1 MSFAKKYNKER
12 LFEVDNEGLEY
23 ASGEGLLNKYGKNAI
38 YEVSALYI
46 SKAGLYGDSPI
57 ARVTVS
63 SYSLGAGDNDY
74 TCLLN
79 MPKHMTDVVK
89 EILSDPASINDIRS
103 RKVGIK
109 LYNYHSDNYNKDC
122 VGVEWVDL

>member
-12 LFEVDNEGLEY
+12 LFEVDNEGLDY
-23 ASGEGLLNKYGKNAI
+23 VDGKDLLNKYGKDAI

-46 SKAGLYGDSPI
+46 SKAGVYGDSPI

-74 TCLLN
+74 TYLLN

-89 EILSDPASINDIRS
+89 EILHDSESINDIRN

-109 LYNYHSDNYNKDC
+109 LYTYHSNTYNKDC
-122 VGVEWVDL
+122 VGEEWVDL

>member
-12 LFEVDNEGLEY
+12 LFEVDNEGLKY
-23 ASGEGLLNKYGKNAI
+23 ASGKYLLDKYGKNAV

-46 SKAGLYGDSPI
+46 SKAGLFEDSPI
-57 ARVTVS
+57 ARVTAP
-63 SYSLGAGDNDY
+63 SYLLGAGYKDY

-89 EILSDPASINDIRS
+89 EILTDKASINDIRN

-109 LYNYHSDNYNKDC
+109 LHPYHSDYYNKDF

>member
-12 LFEVDNEGLEY
+12 LFEVDNEGIEY
-23 ASGEGLLNKYGKNAI
+23 VSGEDLLNKYGKNTV
-38 YEVSALYI
+38 YDVSALYI

-57 ARVTVS
+57 ARVTV
-63 SYSLGAGDNDY
+63 GNE

-89 EILSDPASINDIRS
+89 DILSDLASINDIRN

-109 LYNYHSDNYNKDC
+109 LYPYHSDNYNKDS

>member
-23 ASGEGLLNKYGKNAI
+23 ASGEDLLNNYGKNAV

-57 ARVTVS
+57 ARVTI
-63 SYSLGAGDNDY
+63 GDA

-89 EILSDPASINDIRS
+89 EILSDPASINDIRN

-109 LYNYHSDNYNKDC
+109 LYPYHSDNYNKDC

>member
-12 LFEVDNEGLEY
+12 LFEVDNDGLEY
-23 ASGEGLLNKYGKNAI
+23 ANGEKLLNEYGENAV

-46 SKAGLYGDSPI
+46 SKAGFYGDSPI
-57 ARVTVS
+57 ARITIGEGS
-63 SYSLGAGDNDY
+63 TEY
-74 TCLLN
+74 TYLMN
-79 MPKHMTDVVK
+79 MPKHMTAIVK
-89 EILSDPASINDIRS
+89 GILSEPTSIEEIRS

-109 LYNYHSDNYNKDC
+109 LCPYHNNTYNKDC

>member
-23 ASGEGLLNKYGKNAI
+23 VSGEDLLNKYGKNAV

-57 ARVTVS
+57 ARVTI
-63 SYSLGAGDNDY
+63 GDVNKAD

-89 EILSDPASINDIRS
+89 EILSDPTSINDIRN

-109 LYNYHSDNYNKDC
+109 LYPYHSDSYNKDC

>member
-12 LFEVDNEGLEY
+12 LFEVDNDGIEY
-23 ASGEGLLNKYGKNAI
+23 ASGEELINTYGKNTV

-63 SYSLGAGDNDY
+63 SYPVDDNDY
-74 TCLLN
+74 TYLLN
-79 MPKHMTDVVK
+79 MPKHMTDVVND
-89 EILSDPASINDIRS
+89 ILSEPASVNDIRN

-109 LYNYHSDNYNKDC
+109 LYPYHSNSYNRDC

>member
-23 ASGEGLLNKYGKNAI
+23 VNGEYLLNKYGKNSL
-38 YEVSALYI
+38 YDVSALYI
-46 SKAGLYGDSPI
+46 SKSGLYGDSPI
-57 ARVTVS
+57 ARVTI
-63 SYSLGAGDNDY
+63 GNE

-89 EILSDPASINDIRS
+89 EILSDPASINEIRNG
-103 RKVGIK
+103 KVGIK
-109 LYNYHSDNYNKDC
+109 LYPYHSDSYNKDC